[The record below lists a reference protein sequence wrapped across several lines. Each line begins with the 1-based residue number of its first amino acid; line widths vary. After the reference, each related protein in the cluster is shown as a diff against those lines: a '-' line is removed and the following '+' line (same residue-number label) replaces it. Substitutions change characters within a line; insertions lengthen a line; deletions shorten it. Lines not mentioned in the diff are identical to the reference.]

1 MRNADLFLNY
11 SHRVCFISSTLHI
24 WREIKSLDI
33 NGVHRM
39 RQEDSVLG
47 PVEMAIIGILQKS
60 YWHLEI
66 FTYSFFQQIPQVLL
80 LGATLYHAVEI
91 EQ

>member
-1 MRNADLFLNY
+1 MGNADLFLNY
-11 SHRVCFISSTLHI
+11 SHRACFISSTLSI

-47 PVEMAIIGILQKS
+47 PAEMAIIGILQES

-66 FTYSFFQQIPQVLL
+66 FTYSFFQQTLRVLL
-80 LGATLYHAVEI
+80 LGATLY
-91 EQ
+91 QPWR